1 MLHPARVP
9 GVEEPIPMVLW
20 WRKKKEDESLEAEKP
35 AAQAVPPA
43 TAPAQELPSP
53 KPAPEVA
60 KPGQKSWLSRLTDG
74 IARTRSSFTDQIK
87 SLFTSSPR
95 IDEEFY
101 ERLEEILIGADC
113 GVEIAAEVM
122 ALLRQK
128 SGEDPAFTPD
138 KGIALLKEFMR
149 GKLTR
154 HQAPLNLNR
163 EPFSVIL
170 IVGVNGVG
178 KTTTIAKLA
187 HVFQGYGKKMM
198 LVAGDTFRA
207 GAIEQ
212 LCVWGQRLGIDV
224 SKGAAGADPSAVV
237 FDALCAARARKVEL
251 VIIDTAGRLHTQTN
265 LMEEIRKV
273 RRVIQKVVPDGPHET
288 FLVLDSTTG
297 QNAISQARLFDE
309 ALSLS
314 GLVLTK
320 LDGTAKGG
328 IVIACSQKLGIP
340 IRFVGVGE
348 SLEDLDAF
356 KPDEFV
362 DALFQ

>member
-1 MLHPARVP
+1 
-9 GVEEPIPMVLW
+9 MVLW
-20 WRKKKEDESLEAEKP
+20 WRKKKEDDASEKP
-35 AAQAVPPA
+35 AEPAAAPVAVPEPD
-43 TAPAQELPSP
+43 LPRA
-53 KPAPEVA
+53 KPAPEIA
-60 KPGQKSWLSRLTDG
+60 KPGQRSWLSRLTAG
-74 IARTRSSFTDQIK
+74 ITRTRSSFTDQIR
-87 SLFTSSPR
+87 SLFASTPK
-95 IDEEFY
+95 IDDAFY
-101 ERLEEILIGADC
+101 ESLEEILIAADC
-113 GVEIAAEVM
+113 GVEIAGEVI
-122 ALLRQK
+122 ALIRK
-128 SGEDPAFTPD
+128 RASEDATFTPD
-138 KGIALLKEFMR
+138 QGLALLKEYMR
-149 GKLTR
+149 GKLTQ
-154 HQAPLNLNR
+154 HQGPMNLNR
-163 EPFSVIL
+163 DPYSIIL
-170 IVGVNGVG
+170 VVGVNGVG

-187 HVFQGYGKKMM
+187 HIFQGYGKKIM

-212 LCVWGQRLGIDV
+212 LCVWGDRLGIDV
-224 SKGAAGADPSAVV
+224 QKGSAGADPSAVV
-237 FDALCAARARKVEL
+237 YDALSAARARKADL

-288 FLVLDSTTG
+288 FLVLDATTG
-297 QNAISQARLFDE
+297 QNAISQAKLFDE

-328 IVIACSQKLGIP
+328 IVVAVCQKLGIP

-362 DALFQ
+362 EALFQ